1 MSLKL
6 SKVLEKAKE
15 KGYESNIPKEDN
27 TVKITKPWQQE
38 SVLYNKDVEPTKTDN
53 ILSVDPHTIK
63 NWEFHDRPESE
74 LGDIQSLADDFL
86 KVGQQQPCVVRPTLS
101 DTKFKYELII
111 GERRWRAS
119 ICAKVN
125 LDIIVKENMSDI
137 DAALSQAAENDN
149 RLDLSDFA
157 KGMSFSKLIKDGV
170 IKQRDLTEK
179 LGRSKQYIS
188 SLLSFSKIPN
198 EIINSVQDWSKV
210 SAKTAEKIKQ
220 LSNKGDEYI
229 SAIISLSESIRLK
242 KIGYNNLDKRISQK
256 LDEKPKSF
264 ETNKKV
270 FTKDG
275 RHIFTWRHDN
285 NELPSMHFPKNINN
299 LFSESKINLEQFT
312 DNVKVL
318 FEDQLKAI
326 SSKPK

>member
-15 KGYESNIPKEDN
+15 KGYENNIPKGDD

-38 SVLYNKDVEPTKTDN
+38 SVLYNKGAEPSHTDK

-86 KVGQQQPCVVRPTLS
+86 KVGQQQPCVARPILS

-125 LDIIVKENMSDI
+125 LDIIVKENMSNI

-157 KGMSFSKLIKDGV
+157 KGMSFSKLINDGV
-170 IKQRDLTEK
+170 IRQKDLTEK
-179 LGRSKQYIS
+179 LGRSKQYVS

-220 LSNKGDEYI
+220 LSNKGDQYI

-242 KIGYNNLDKRISQK
+242 KIGYNNLERKISQK
-256 LDEKPKSF
+256 LDEKLKSF
-264 ETNKKV
+264 EINKKV
-270 FTKDG
+270 FTEDG

-299 LFSESKINLEQFT
+299 LFSESKINLEQFSN
-312 DNVKVL
+312 NVKIL
-318 FEDQLKAI
+318 FEDQLKEI